1 MTEKAKKKNPLFVVT
16 NAGQDIEEV
25 DSWWSYALNKLG
37 LNVYMTYF
45 EEMIQ
50 FLLSQVNNYGALE
63 FMNTWLEQVIELLQ
77 STLNKGEEFIKPLF
91 GPFFSK
97 S

>member
-77 STLNKGEEFIKPLF
+77 STLNKGEEFIKPFF

-97 S
+97 P

>member
-1 MTEKAKKKNPLFVVT
+1 MTDNGKKKNPLFVVT
-16 NAGQDIEEV
+16 NAGQDVEEV
-25 DSWWSYALNKLG
+25 EGWWDYALNKLG
-37 LNVYMTYF
+37 LNAYATYF
-45 EEMIQ
+45 EEMVQ

-63 FMNTWLEQVIELLQ
+63 FVNTWLGQIIDFLQ
-77 STLNKGEEFIKPLF
+77 SAINKGEELIKPLL

>member
-63 FMNTWLEQVIELLQ
+63 FMNTWLEQIIDFLQ
-77 STLNKGEEFIKPLF
+77 STLTRGEELIKPLF
-91 GPFFSK
+91 GPLFSK

>member
-63 FMNTWLEQVIELLQ
+63 FMNTWLEQIIELLQ
-77 STLNKGEEFIKPLF
+77 STLNKGEEFIKPFF

-97 S
+97 P